1 MSTTINTPTTARR
14 DEAKMRRI
22 SYAQAI
28 REALDEEM
36 ARDQSILM
44 IGEDIGE
51 PGGVF
56 GVTQGLLKRFG
67 EQRVIDTPIS
77 EEAVI
82 GAAVGAALLGVP
94 TVAEIMFSD
103 FVTLAMDQI
112 VNQAAKFRYMTGGR
126 TSVPLVIRMVTGT
139 ASATAAQHSQSLE
152 AWFTATPGLKVV
164 TASTPHD
171 AKGLMKSAL
180 RDPDPVL
187 FFEHKL
193 LYNTRG
199 AVLTGEY
206 TIPLGEGSVVHEGSD
221 VTLVAYLYMVPRALK
236 VAQALAAEGI
246 SVEVWDPRSLVPFD
260 REGLRRSLAKTG
272 RLVIVHEAPRRNGF
286 GAEVA
291 AIAAE
296 ECFGLL
302 KAPIK
307 RVAGMNTPM
316 PYAPELENFVIPS
329 EERIAAGVREVINT
343 EVKV

>member
-1 MSTTINTPTTARR
+1 MSTTINTPTNAQR
-14 DEAKMRRI
+14 DEAKVRRI

-36 ARDQSILM
+36 ARDQSMLL

-67 EQRVIDTPIS
+67 EQRVLDTPIS

-82 GAAVGAALLGVP
+82 GTAVGAALLGVP

-103 FVTLAMDQI
+103 FVTLAMDQV

-139 ASATAAQHSQSLE
+139 AGATAAQHSQSLE

-164 TASTPHD
+164 TASAPHD

-199 AVLTGEY
+199 PVPSGEY
-206 TIPLGEGSVVHEGSD
+206 IIPLGEGSVVHEGSD
-221 VTLVAYLYMVPRALK
+221 VTVVAYLHMVQRALK
-236 VAQALAAEGI
+236 VAHALAAEGI

-260 REGLRRSLAKTG
+260 RDGLRRSLAKTG

-286 GAEVA
+286 GAEIA

-296 ECFGLL
+296 ECFDLL
-302 KAPIK
+302 KAPIR
-307 RVAGMNTPM
+307 RVAGTNTPM
-316 PYAPELENFVIPS
+316 PYAPEMENFVIPS
-329 EERIAAGVREVINT
+329 EERIAVGVRDVIGA